1 MRSLLLAAGMIP
13 LATAVLADRY
23 SDVMGGYAHDHGM
36 TWAADPAIVAAIR
49 AQNDRTAGL
58 AQDDI
63 DSLDLT
69 WRQEIGKRTHPTID
83 AVLANPVSDM
93 LRARVAESDG
103 VVTEVFIMDARGLN
117 VASSAVTSDYWQ
129 GDEAKF
135 SETFGRGA
143 GAMHV
148 GEIEFDVSTQS
159 YQGQV
164 SVAVTDPDSG
174 RAIGAITVGLNAE
187 MLF

>member
-1 MRSLLLAAGMIP
+1 MKSLLLAAGLIP
-13 LATAVLADRY
+13 LATAAFSDRY
-23 SDVMGGYAHDHGM
+23 AEVMGGYAHDHVM

-49 AQNDRTAGL
+49 AQNDQTAGL
-58 AQDDI
+58 AQQDI
-63 DSLDLT
+63 DSLDQT
-69 WRQEIGKRTHPTID
+69 WQQEVGKGTHPTID
-83 AVLANPVSDM
+83 TVLTNPVSDM

-135 SETFGRGA
+135 SQSFGRGA
-143 GAMHV
+143 GAVHV
-148 GEIEFDVSTQS
+148 GEIEFDDSTQT

-174 RAIGAITVGLNAE
+174 LPIGAITVGLNAE